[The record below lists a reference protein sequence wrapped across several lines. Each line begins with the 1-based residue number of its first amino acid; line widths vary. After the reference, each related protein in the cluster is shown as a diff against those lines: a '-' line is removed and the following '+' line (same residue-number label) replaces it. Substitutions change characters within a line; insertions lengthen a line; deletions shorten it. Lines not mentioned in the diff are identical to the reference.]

1 VSRDS
6 EALSVVREFHSETDA
21 IRGMPEPRWARTT
34 LFVLGGSLLAI
45 VLLMFVTRVD
55 RVVSGEGGKI
65 VSADRPSVYQALD
78 PSIIKSIDVR
88 EGDEVKPAQLLA
100 TLDPTFAAAD
110 VKQVSQQIASLETQ
124 IARQEALLSGQPLTF
139 AKKDDPDFVRYAAL
153 QKAYYDQQLAQ
164 YAAQVASF
172 DARIQETK
180 ATVAKYRSEA
190 SRYVERENI
199 AREIEKIR
207 TTLAESGSGS
217 RLNMLVSQD
226 QRFELL
232 RSLEFSNNSLAES
245 EQTLVSLT
253 ADRDAFVRQ
262 WSSQL
267 SQELVVAR
275 NNLDVARADL
285 EKATKRKDLVRLTA
299 SEPAVVLTVAKL
311 SVGSVLKQGDTLF
324 TLMPIGSAV
333 EAEVYISA
341 RDIGFVR
348 KGDACTMKIG
358 AFNYMEHGVA
368 NGAVLWTSD
377 NAFTTDDDGK
387 PVPAYYKARCS
398 VDAAQFRNMP
408 EKFRLIPGMTV
419 QAELKVGT
427 RSVAMYVL
435 GGLLSGFGESM
446 REP

>member
-1 VSRDS
+1 M
-6 EALSVVREFHSETDA
+6 A
-21 IRGMPEPRWARTT
+21 I
-34 LFVLGGSLLAI
+34 LA
-45 VLLMFVTRVD
+45 LMFVARVD
-55 RVVSGEGGKI
+55 RIVSAEGGKI
-65 VSADRPSVYQALD
+65 VSSGRPSVYQALE
-78 PSIIKSIDVR
+78 PSIIKTIDVG
-88 EGDEVKPAQLLA
+88 EGDEVASGQLLA

-110 VKQVSQQIASLETQ
+110 VRQLSQQVASLETQ
-124 IARQEALLSGQPLTF
+124 IARQEALLAGRAPVF
-139 AKKDDPDFVRYAAL
+139 AGKEDPDYARYAAL
-153 QKAYYDQQLAQ
+153 QKSYYDQQAAQ
-164 YAAQVASF
+164 YAAQLASF
-172 DARIQETK
+172 DARMEEAKVTLTK
-180 ATVAKYRSEA
+180 FRADVT
-190 SRYVERENI
+190 RYEERENI

-232 RSLEFSNNSLAES
+232 RSLEYSNNSLAEA

-267 SQELVVAR
+267 SQDLVSAR
-275 NNLDVARADL
+275 NNLDVAKAEL
-285 EKATKRKDLVRLTA
+285 EKATKRKDLVQLTA
-299 SEPAVVLTVAKL
+299 TEPSVVLTIAKL
-311 SVGSVLKQGDTLF
+311 SVGSVLRQGDMLF
-324 TLMPIGSAV
+324 TLMPSGSTV

-348 KGDACTMKIG
+348 KGDPCTLKVG

-387 PVPAYYKARCS
+387 PVAAYYKARCS
-398 VDAAQFRNMP
+398 VDAAHLRNMP
-408 EKFRLIPGMTV
+408 DKFRLIPGMTV

-435 GGLLSGFGESM
+435 GGLLKGFGESM